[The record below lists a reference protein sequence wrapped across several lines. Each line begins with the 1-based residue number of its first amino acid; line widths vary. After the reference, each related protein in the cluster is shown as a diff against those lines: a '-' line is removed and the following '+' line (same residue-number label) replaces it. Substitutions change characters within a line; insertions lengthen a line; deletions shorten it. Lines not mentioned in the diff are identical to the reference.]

1 MGEYD
6 DVFELAAPLTASLV
20 EFLKAEDCDL
30 EAALRRLVER
40 ELSSFRGSGN
50 DSSKENEHGKVP
62 TIPKTPKADGLGARN
77 QFRRGSRERDAD
89 AGKYRPR

>member
-6 DVFELAAPLTASLV
+6 DVFELAAPLTSSLV

-40 ELSSFRGSGN
+40 ELSSSRVSG
-50 DSSKENEHGKVP
+50 DETSKENEHGKVP
-62 TIPKTPKADGLGARN
+62 TIPKTTKAHGLGARN
-77 QFRRGSRERDAD
+77 QFRGGSRERDSD